1 MTRAVP
7 VTIALL
13 LALSGSPHPS
23 DGLISGRVVD
33 AQSHAP
39 IVGASVRLA
48 RLRFAFS
55 VTGKP
60 LDIDVSFDDPPGSL
74 QTMVTGADGA
84 FEFRDVPEGR
94 YSIWVIHS
102 GHQSG
107 R

>member
-1 MTRAVP
+1 
-7 VTIALL
+7 
-13 LALSGSPHPS
+13 
-23 DGLISGRVVD
+23 
-33 AQSHAP
+33 
-39 IVGASVRLA
+39 
-48 RLRFAFS
+48 

-74 QTMVTGADGA
+74 RTIVTGTDGA
-84 FEFRDVPEGR
+84 FESRNVPEGR